1 MSATDVILKHYDR
14 VLSGDA
20 WHGDPIW
27 QILEGIPAQNAAT
40 RPPSGGHTI
49 WEIVAHM
56 SFWEGVVTKRVR
68 GERAGLV
75 EEMNFPAMPA
85 ITEENWRRTLDDFQT
100 SNAAF
105 REALQQLDPAKLEQP
120 SAAGKRTYYEE
131 AHGIIEHHVYHAGQ
145 IALLKKA
152 QQNTAHEAA

>member
-1 MSATDVILKHYDR
+1 MSATNVILRHYDR
-14 VLSGDA
+14 VLGEDA

-27 QILEGIPAQNAAT
+27 QILEGIPAPIAAT
-40 RPPSGGHTI
+40 RPLPGGHTI

-56 SFWEGVVTKRVR
+56 TFWERVVTKRLH

-75 EEMNFPAMPA
+75 DELNFPAMPST
-85 ITEENWRRTLDDFQT
+85 TEDNWQKALDEFRA

-105 REALQQLDPAKLEQP
+105 REALQHLDPAKLGQL

>member
-1 MSATDVILKHYDR
+1 MSATETILKHYDR
-14 VLSGDA
+14 VLNADA

-27 QILEGIPAQNAAT
+27 QILDDISARTAAA
-40 RPPSGGHTI
+40 RAVPGGHTI

-56 SFWEGVVTKRVR
+56 TFWEGVVTKRLH

-75 EEMNFPAMPA
+75 DELNFPAMPA
-85 ITEENWRRTLDDFQT
+85 VTEENWRKTLDEFRA
-100 SNAAF
+100 SNGAF
-105 REALQQLDPAKLEQP
+105 REALGQLDPAKLEQL

-145 IALLKKA
+145 IALAKKA
-152 QQNTAHEAA
+152 LQKAAHEAA

>member
-1 MSATDVILKHYDR
+1 MSATDAILKHYDR
-14 VLSGDA
+14 VLNADA

-27 QILEGIPAQNAAT
+27 QILEGIDAQTAAR
-40 RPPSGGHTI
+40 RPLSDGHTI

-56 SFWEGVVTKRVR
+56 TFWEGVVTKRLH

-75 EEMNFPAMPA
+75 DELNFPATVDA
-85 ITEENWRRTLDDFQT
+85 TEENWRKTQDEFRA

-105 REALQQLDPAKLEQP
+105 REALRQLNPAKLEQL

-131 AHGIIEHHVYHAGQ
+131 AHGVIEHHVYHAGQ

-152 QQNTAHEAA
+152 PQTAAHEAA

>member
-1 MSATDVILKHYDR
+1 MNSIETILKHYDR
-14 VLSGDA
+14 VLEGDA
-20 WHGDPIW
+20 WHGDPVW
-27 QILEGIPAQNAAT
+27 KILDGISATQAAERHLPAH
-40 RPPSGGHTI
+40 SI

-56 SFWEGVVTKRVR
+56 TFWEGVVSKRLH

-75 EEMNFPAMPA
+75 EMLNFPATPA
-85 ITEENWRRTLDDFQT
+85 VSEENWHQTLEKFRA

-105 REALQQLDPAKLEQP
+105 REALRQLDPSKLGEL

-152 QQNTAHEAA
+152 QQTVVGEAG

>member
-1 MSATDVILKHYDR
+1 MSATALIRKHYDR

-20 WHGDPIW
+20 WHGEPVW
-27 QILEGIPAQNAAT
+27 QILEGIPATTAAA
-40 RPPSGGHTI
+40 RLVPGGHTI

-56 SFWEGVVTKRVR
+56 TFWEGVVIKRLH

-75 EEMNFPAMPA
+75 DDLNFPVMPA
-85 ITEENWRRTLDDFQT
+85 ATEENWQKTLEDFRA

-105 REALQQLDPAKLEQP
+105 RDALEQLDPAKLEQP

-152 QQNTAHEAA
+152 QQNTAPEAA